1 MRFIIGIAIGFG
13 VGFAGAVLF
22 APDRSKRERV
32 EWPAAGAGAGPPAF
46 DTDHDLMATVRR
58 ALRSVQDQVNEALEE
73 AKKAQSD
80 TEREMRARYER
91 TVRHKVEELPKVEE
105 KTDDKKRK
113 LKEKNG
119 K

>member
-1 MRFIIGIAIGFG
+1 MAMRFLVGIAIGFG

-32 EWPAAGAGAGPPAF
+32 EWPAATASSGPPAF

-73 AKKAQSD
+73 AKKAQAD
-80 TEREMRARYER
+80 TEREMRARYDR
-91 TVRHKVEELPKVEE
+91 TVRHKVAESPKAEQEKPKV
-105 KTDDKKRK
+105 
-113 LKEKNG
+113 KEKRG

>member
-1 MRFIIGIAIGFG
+1 MRFLIGIAIGFG

-32 EWPAAGAGAGPPAF
+32 EWPAATAGSGPPAF

-91 TVRHKVEELPKVEE
+91 TVRRQVERPKVGE
-105 KTDDKKRK
+105 KAEDKKRK
-113 LKEKNG
+113 IQEKKG

>member
-1 MRFIIGIAIGFG
+1 MRFLIGIAIGFG

-32 EWPAAGAGAGPPAF
+32 DWPAATAGSGPPAF
-46 DTDHDLMATVRR
+46 DTDNDLMASVRR

-91 TVRHKVEELPKVEE
+91 TVRHKVEEPPKVEE
-105 KTDDKKRK
+105 EKRRVKEKKRK
-113 LKEKNG
+113 
-119 K
+119 